1 MCYTL
6 AIYCP
11 DHTHPRIKSYKCVQ
25 KPVIKIVLCNL
36 VPFWEE
42 GMGPSHHVSQET
54 LIGVGQNRTLKLVK
68 IVSEYFTAGFDKLY
82 VRNETR
88 QGQICPP
95 PGRKKYT
102 MQALHCRVKCVHNTP
117 KSKTYTSEIIILQ

>member
-1 MCYTL
+1 
-6 AIYCP
+6 
-11 DHTHPRIKSYKCVQ
+11 
-25 KPVIKIVLCNL
+25 
-36 VPFWEE
+36 
-42 GMGPSHHVSQET
+42 MGPSHHVSQET

-95 PGRKKYT
+95 PRIYMDCRRIGSNKNG
-102 MQALHCRVKCVHNTP
+102 ALRGEN
-117 KSKTYTSEIIILQ
+117 YIR

>member
-1 MCYTL
+1 MY
-6 AIYCP
+6 
-11 DHTHPRIKSYKCVQ
+11 
-25 KPVIKIVLCNL
+25 NL

-95 PGRKKYT
+95 PGIWIV
-102 MQALHCRVKCVHNTP
+102 AG
-117 KSKTYTSEIIILQ
+117 